1 MAWRSQD
8 PAAEDDA
15 TMATNWDSDMKERFD
30 RLDTKVSRLQIE
42 VEKLRDDVKNL
53 GELYEAGWR
62 QIAREIRGISKNW
75 DMKWSPHD
83 LAIKDHGKRITVLE
97 RRVAK
102 P

>member
-30 RLDTKVSRLQIE
+30 RLDTKVSGLQIE

-53 GELYEAGWR
+53 GKLYEAGWR

-83 LAIKDHGKRITVLE
+83 LAIKDRGKRITVLE